1 MNINNF
7 LRCNFLVHEADERR
21 EGGWISLFSKRK
33 DQQSETARTAFALNR
48 ERKIDCSLK
57 KKKKVGSDYILQ
69 HNTECVA

>member
-57 KKKKVGSDYILQ
+57 KKVGSDYILQ